1 MEMEN
6 LLSVKVY
13 CWFQMPSS
21 IVCKFKPLTL
31 RYQAKPICARADPC
45 PMPTQAEWEAFCQK
59 IGLSDKLLRFVPAL
73 GQVDAKLWETE
84 NQPRED
90 SSAYELGPV
99 TDSASFR
106 YWPSAQVRGQRP
118 IGEFAVD
125 TKQEDHILA
134 ALVCPAYCF
143 LCCVH

>member
-1 MEMEN
+1 MQRYC
-6 LLSVKVY
+6 LRFSIRQRISRTFKLSAVG
-13 CWFQMPSS
+13 S
-21 IVCKFKPLTL
+21 
-31 RYQAKPICARADPC
+31 QARPICARADPS
-45 PMPTQAEWEAFCQK
+45 PMPSQAEWDAFCSK

-73 GQVDAKLWETE
+73 AHVDAKLWETA

-90 SSAYELGPV
+90 SSTYEPDKV
-99 TDSASFR
+99 ADSASFR

-134 ALVCPAYCF
+134 ALVCPAGAPYC
-143 LCCVH
+143 CEPPG